1 MGTFDSIYLNKIK
14 QLQEE
19 NNKLRAM
26 LNEID
31 SFKAG
36 KLRDEHG
43 FLHSASGSGP
53 QPGDRGSGPQ
63 PGRAAIHFAGVF
75 AQRAKKTG
83 RELTPEEKAA
93 IQRHAEND
101 AEYERRVGAAN
112 RPSI

>member
-1 MGTFDSIYLNKIK
+1 MGTFDNLYLNQIK
-14 QLQEE
+14 KLQEE

-43 FLHSASGSGP
+43 FLHSAS
-53 QPGDRGSGPQ
+53 GSGPQ